1 MSGLQS
7 WHAALRRP
15 VLLVS
20 FLISVPIACAP
31 RAMDV
36 PDATAPGAAATAPSA
51 AATAGAGTSTA
62 PVPAAPT
69 VEAITASEQARVGT
83 LRFLHARGVAELR
96 WSDEQG
102 SHFEQ
107 GDADIRWCAGRGV
120 AASISKFGDRHAWLG
135 SDGTRWW
142 RFELKTAPSRL
153 VWGMIAASA
162 PTQAAR
168 EAQVANPR
176 FLGIAPLIPRAG
188 AVVEVRDGL
197 AWVELEHAGG
207 EAIAGVRVEAGFAI
221 GTLEPRS
228 VRAQWNAGDSSR
240 VDFGEL
246 MLVETAGVAQGAWPR
261 IPRRLVAVRE
271 GGVTALSIALDSARA
286 DAEAADRPTLYDM
299 DGLRARFTPEMME
312 EAK

>member
-1 MSGLQS
+1 V
-7 WHAALRRP
+7 A
-15 VLLVS
+15 
-20 FLISVPIACAP
+20 
-31 RAMDV
+31 
-36 PDATAPGAAATAPSA
+36 
-51 AATAGAGTSTA
+51 
-62 PVPAAPT
+62 AAPT

-83 LRFLHARGVAELR
+83 LRFLHARGIAELR
-96 WSDEQG
+96 WTDEQG

-207 EAIAGVRVEAGFAI
+207 EAVAGVRVEAGFAI
-221 GTLEPRS
+221 STLEPRS

-271 GGVTALSIALDSARA
+271 GGVTALSIAIDSARA

>member
-1 MSGLQS
+1 
-7 WHAALRRP
+7 
-15 VLLVS
+15 
-20 FLISVPIACAP
+20 
-31 RAMDV
+31 
-36 PDATAPGAAATAPSA
+36 
-51 AATAGAGTSTA
+51 
-62 PVPAAPT
+62 
-69 VEAITASEQARVGT
+69 
-83 LRFLHARGVAELR
+83 LR
-96 WSDEQG
+96 WTDEQG

-153 VWGMIAASA
+153 VWGIIAASA

-207 EAIAGVRVEAGFAI
+207 EAVAGVRVEAGFAI

-271 GGVTALSIALDSARA
+271 GGVTALSIAIDSARA

>member
-1 MSGLQS
+1 
-7 WHAALRRP
+7 
-15 VLLVS
+15 
-20 FLISVPIACAP
+20 
-31 RAMDV
+31 MDV
-36 PDATAPGAAATAPSA
+36 PDAAAPGAAATAPSA

-69 VEAITASEQARVGT
+69 VTAIIASEQARVGT
-83 LRFLHARGVAELR
+83 LRFLHARGIAELR
-96 WSDEQG
+96 WTDEQG

-299 DGLRARFTPEMME
+299 DGLRARFTPEIME

>member
-1 MSGLQS
+1 VSNVQP
-7 WHAALRRP
+7 WHALLRRP

-36 PDATAPGAAATAPSA
+36 PDAAAPGAAATV
-51 AATAGAGTSTA
+51 GAGTST
-62 PVPAAPT
+62 PPATAPT
-69 VEAITASEQARVGT
+69 VDAIIASEQARVGA
-83 LRFLHARGVAELR
+83 LRVLHARGVAELR
-96 WSDEQG
+96 WTDEQG
-102 SHFEQ
+102 THFEQ

-176 FLGIAPLIPRAG
+176 FLGIAPLLPRAG

-197 AWVELEHAGG
+197 AWVELEQAGG
-207 EAIAGVRVEAGFAI
+207 EAVAGVRVEAGFAI

-246 MLVETAGVAQGAWPR
+246 MLVETPGVAQGAWPR

-299 DGLRARFTPEMME
+299 DGLRARFTPETME
-312 EAK
+312 EAQ

>member
-1 MSGLQS
+1 
-7 WHAALRRP
+7 
-15 VLLVS
+15 
-20 FLISVPIACAP
+20 
-31 RAMDV
+31 MDV
-36 PDATAPGAAATAPSA
+36 PDAAAPGAAATAPSA

-69 VEAITASEQARVGT
+69 VTAIIASEQARVGT
-83 LRFLHARGVAELR
+83 LRFLHARGIAELR
-96 WSDEQG
+96 WTDEQG

-246 MLVETAGVAQGAWPR
+246 MLVETDGVAQGAWPR

-299 DGLRARFTPEMME
+299 DGLRARFTPEIME

>member
-1 MSGLQS
+1 V
-7 WHAALRRP
+7 A
-15 VLLVS
+15 
-20 FLISVPIACAP
+20 
-31 RAMDV
+31 
-36 PDATAPGAAATAPSA
+36 
-51 AATAGAGTSTA
+51 
-62 PVPAAPT
+62 AAPT

-83 LRFLHARGVAELR
+83 LRFLHARGIAELR
-96 WSDEQG
+96 WTDEQG

-176 FLGIAPLIPRAG
+176 FLGIAPLIPRAE

-228 VRAQWNAGDSSR
+228 VRAHWNAGDSSR

-271 GGVTALSIALDSARA
+271 GGVTALSIAIDSARA

>member
-7 WHAALRRP
+7 WHAVLRRP

-20 FLISVPIACAP
+20 FLISMPTACAP

-36 PDATAPGAAATAPSA
+36 PDVTASGA

-62 PVPAAPT
+62 PAPAAPT

-96 WSDEQG
+96 WTDEQG

-207 EAIAGVRVEAGFAI
+207 EAVAGVRVEAGFAI

>member
-1 MSGLQS
+1 
-7 WHAALRRP
+7 
-15 VLLVS
+15 
-20 FLISVPIACAP
+20 
-31 RAMDV
+31 MDV

-62 PVPAAPT
+62 PVVAAPT
-69 VEAITASEQARVGT
+69 VDAITASEQARVGT

-96 WSDEQG
+96 WTDEQG

-153 VWGMIAASA
+153 VWGIIAASA

-207 EAIAGVRVEAGFAI
+207 EAVAGVRVEAGFAI

-271 GGVTALSIALDSARA
+271 GGVTALSIAIDSARA

>member
-1 MSGLQS
+1 
-7 WHAALRRP
+7 
-15 VLLVS
+15 
-20 FLISVPIACAP
+20 
-31 RAMDV
+31 MDV
-36 PDATAPGAAATAPSA
+36 PDAAAPGAAATV
-51 AATAGAGTSTA
+51 GAGTST
-62 PVPAAPT
+62 PPATAPT
-69 VEAITASEQARVGT
+69 VDAIIASEQARVGA
-83 LRFLHARGVAELR
+83 LRVLHARGVAELR
-96 WSDEQG
+96 WTDEQG

-207 EAIAGVRVEAGFAI
+207 EAVAGVRVEAGFAI

-246 MLVETAGVAQGAWPR
+246 MLVETPGVAQGAWPR

-299 DGLRARFTPEMME
+299 DGLRARFTPETME
-312 EAK
+312 EAQ

>member
-1 MSGLQS
+1 
-7 WHAALRRP
+7 
-15 VLLVS
+15 
-20 FLISVPIACAP
+20 
-31 RAMDV
+31 MDV
-36 PDATAPGAAATAPSA
+36 PDVTVPGAAATAPSA

-69 VEAITASEQARVGT
+69 VEAITANEQARIGT

-96 WSDEQG
+96 WTDEQG

-207 EAIAGVRVEAGFAI
+207 EAVAGVRVEAGFAI

>member
-1 MSGLQS
+1 MSGVQP

-20 FLISVPIACAP
+20 FVISMPTACAP

-36 PDATAPGAAATAPSA
+36 PDATVPGAAATADV
-51 AATAGAGTSTA
+51 GASTT
-62 PVPAAPT
+62 PVPTAPT
-69 VEAITASEQARVGT
+69 VTAIIASEQARVGT
-83 LRFLHARGVAELR
+83 LRFLHARGIAELR
-96 WSDEQG
+96 WTDEQG

-246 MLVETAGVAQGAWPR
+246 MLVETDGVAQGAWPR

-299 DGLRARFTPEMME
+299 DGLRARFTPEIME

>member
-1 MSGLQS
+1 M
-7 WHAALRRP
+7 
-15 VLLVS
+15 
-20 FLISVPIACAP
+20 
-31 RAMDV
+31 
-36 PDATAPGAAATAPSA
+36 
-51 AATAGAGTSTA
+51 
-62 PVPAAPT
+62 
-69 VEAITASEQARVGT
+69 
-83 LRFLHARGVAELR
+83 R
-96 WSDEQG
+96 WTDEQG
-102 SHFEQ
+102 THFEQ

-176 FLGIAPLIPRAG
+176 FLGIAPLLPRAG
-188 AVVEVRDGL
+188 AVVDVRDGL
-197 AWVELEHAGG
+197 AWVQLEHAGG
-207 EAIAGVRVEAGFAI
+207 EAVAGVRVEAGFAI

-228 VRAQWNAGDSSR
+228 VRAHWNAGDSSR

-246 MLVETAGVAQGAWPR
+246 MLVETPGVAQGAWPR

-286 DAEAADRPTLYDM
+286 DPEAADRPTLYDM
-299 DGLRARFTPEMME
+299 DGLRTRFTPETME
-312 EAK
+312 EAQ

>member
-1 MSGLQS
+1 
-7 WHAALRRP
+7 
-15 VLLVS
+15 
-20 FLISVPIACAP
+20 
-31 RAMDV
+31 MDV

>member
-1 MSGLQS
+1 
-7 WHAALRRP
+7 
-15 VLLVS
+15 
-20 FLISVPIACAP
+20 
-31 RAMDV
+31 MDV

-62 PVPAAPT
+62 PVVAAPT
-69 VEAITASEQARVGT
+69 VDAITASEQARVGT

-96 WSDEQG
+96 WTDEQG

-271 GGVTALSIALDSARA
+271 GGVTALSIAIDSARA

>member
-15 VLLVS
+15 VLFVS
-20 FLISVPIACAP
+20 FLISVPTACAP

-36 PDATAPGAAATAPSA
+36 PDATVPGAAATADV
-51 AATAGAGTSTA
+51 GASTTT
-62 PVPAAPT
+62 VPTAPT
-69 VEAITASEQARVGT
+69 VDAIIASEQARVGA
-83 LRFLHARGVAELR
+83 LRVLHARGVAELR
-96 WSDEQG
+96 WTDEQG

-153 VWGMIAASA
+153 VWGMIAARA

-176 FLGIAPLIPRAG
+176 FLGIAPLIPRTG

-197 AWVELEHAGG
+197 AWVELEQAGG
-207 EAIAGVRVEAGFAI
+207 EAVAGVRVEAGFAI

-246 MLVETAGVAQGAWPR
+246 MLVETPGVAQGAWPR

-271 GGVTALSIALDSARA
+271 GGVTALSIAIDSARA

>member
-1 MSGLQS
+1 VNSVQP
-7 WHAALRRP
+7 WRALRRRP

-36 PDATAPGAAATAPSA
+36 PDATAPGVAAN
-51 AATAGAGTSTA
+51 AGAGTSTA
-62 PVPAAPT
+62 PIPTAPT
-69 VEAITASEQARVGT
+69 VDAIIASEQARVGA

-96 WSDEQG
+96 WTDEQG

-176 FLGIAPLIPRAG
+176 FLGIAPLLPRAG

-197 AWVELEHAGG
+197 AWVELEHAGV
-207 EAIAGVRVEAGFAI
+207 EAIAGVRVEAGFVI

-228 VRAQWNAGDSSR
+228 VRAHWNAGDSSR

-246 MLVETAGVAQGAWPR
+246 MLVETPGVAQGAWPR

-271 GGVTALSIALDSARA
+271 GGVTALSIAIDSARA

-312 EAK
+312 EAQ

>member
-1 MSGLQS
+1 MNVVWIPRAGILR
-7 WHAALRRP
+7 AAF
-15 VLLVS
+15 VASLLAV
-20 FLISVPIACAP
+20 IPTACAP

-36 PDATAPGAAATAPSA
+36 PDATVPGGATTGGAAAITPAPTA
-51 AATAGAGTSTA
+51 
-62 PVPAAPT
+62 PAAPT
-69 VEAITASEQARVGT
+69 IAAISASEQARVGA

-96 WSDEQG
+96 WTDEQG

-153 VWGMIAASA
+153 VWGTLATSA

-168 EAQVANPR
+168 EAHVAHPQ
-176 FLGIAPLIPRAG
+176 FLGIAPLTPRAG
-188 AVVEVRDGL
+188 AVVEIRDGL
-197 AWVELEHAGG
+197 AWVELEQANG
-207 EAIAGVRVEAGFAI
+207 EAVAGLRVEGGFDAV
-221 GTLEPRS
+221 TLAPRS
-228 VRAQWNAGDSSR
+228 VRAHWNAGDSSR

-246 MLVETAGVAQGAWPR
+246 MLVETTGVAQGAWPR
-261 IPRRLVAVRE
+261 IPRRLVAIRE

-286 DAEAADRPTLYDM
+286 DAEAADRPALYDM
-299 DGLRARFTPEMME
+299 DGLQTRFTPELVE
-312 EAK
+312 EQK